1 MATIDLMVEG
11 LIELSIVCFA
21 DECAMGHFRGQSRP
35 SITRKIKVQIKKRAH
50 NFIKSAT

>member
-21 DECAMGHFRGQSRP
+21 DECAMDNSGDKAAIQVSLYNSCFDPFETIAS
-35 SITRKIKVQIKKRAH
+35 
-50 NFIKSAT
+50 